1 MVMDKTQPDISRR
14 HLAGLA
20 VAAPGLMWACNAA
33 ADRDPPQT
41 TQQVREALPVLA
53 RHEGVWDG
61 VFRRMDPA
69 GKIKAEFNARI
80 IKRFLPDEHW
90 PKIYHQTNMY
100 DLPDGQRQ
108 VIDTKGEYRDGKIHF
123 ASQRVT
129 GWQLD
134 DVSDPFNRTVFL
146 YMVYNSDPDQYVYEL
161 INISDDGKYRTRMTQ
176 FLKGGRTTGRT
187 LIDEELVSRDWSK
200 Y

>member
-1 MVMDKTQPDISRR
+1 MDQTTPRISRR
-14 HLAGLA
+14 QLNGLVVSSP
-20 VAAPGLMWACNAA
+20 VALLACNAT
-33 ADRDPPQT
+33 ADRDVPTT

-69 GKIKAEFNARI
+69 GRVKSEFNARI

-100 DLPDGQRQ
+100 DFPDGKSQ

-123 ASQRVT
+123 SSERVD

-134 DVSDPFNRTVFL
+134 DLSDPFNRTVFL
-146 YMVYNSDPDQYVYEL
+146 YMVYKSDPNQYVYEI

-176 FLKGGRTTGRT
+176 FLKAGRTTSRT

>member
-1 MVMDKTQPDISRR
+1 MDKTTPRISRR
-14 HLAGLA
+14 QLNGLVVSSPVALLACSA
-20 VAAPGLMWACNAA
+20 T
-33 ADRDPPQT
+33 ADRDVPTT

-69 GKIKAEFNARI
+69 GKVTAEFNARI

-100 DLPDGQRQ
+100 DFPDGKHQ
-108 VIDTKGEYRDGKIHF
+108 VIDTKGEYQDGKIHF
-123 ASQRVT
+123 SSERVD

-146 YMVYNSDPDQYVYEL
+146 YMVYKSDPDQYVYEI

-176 FLKGGRTTGRT
+176 FLKAGRTTSRT